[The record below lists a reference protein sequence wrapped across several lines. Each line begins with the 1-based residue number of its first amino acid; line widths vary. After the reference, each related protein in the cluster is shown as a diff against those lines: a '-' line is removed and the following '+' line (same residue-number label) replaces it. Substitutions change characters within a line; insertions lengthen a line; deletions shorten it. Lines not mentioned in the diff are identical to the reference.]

1 VGAELFELELYGGG
15 MERRYRRMRPE
26 VEAMPWGTLDLSGI
40 SEEQLVSGRR
50 AWTGAAFQEHRTAIA
65 CAATLRALIECRAPV
80 DLIGVASRFPL
91 DEMVHVELCARM
103 AMELGGGTEIVHD
116 PDAMVLDADPS
127 TPPLLR
133 AAELAVRFFCVGEA
147 LSIPLLRGTWKAAK
161 HPLPR
166 AVLGRIVRDEASHG
180 TFGFAFLDWAD
191 DKLTDADRAHLS
203 RHARMATDA
212 IEAQWADIR
221 KRHRERPP
229 RTDTAGEAL
238 AWMESSAYLAL
249 AKRSMDDKVLAPL
262 RERGIDPTTAA

>member
-1 VGAELFELELYGGG
+1 VKASGQDIWIQVDG
-15 MERRYRRMRPE
+15 
-26 VEAMPWGTLDLSGI
+26 GI
-40 SEEQLVSGRR
+40 SESTIDQALDAGADVFVAGSAVFR
-50 AWTGAAFQEHRTAIA
+50 A
-65 CAATLRALIECRAPV
+65 
-80 DLIGVASRFPL
+80 D
-91 DEMVHVELCARM
+91 
-103 AMELGGGTEIVHD
+103 D
-116 PDAMVLDADPS
+116 PDAMVLDAAPG

-203 RHARMATDA
+203 RHARLATDA

-221 KRHRERPP
+221 KRPS
-229 RTDTAGEAL
+229 RTDTSGAAL

-262 RERGIDPTTAA
+262 RERGIDPTTA